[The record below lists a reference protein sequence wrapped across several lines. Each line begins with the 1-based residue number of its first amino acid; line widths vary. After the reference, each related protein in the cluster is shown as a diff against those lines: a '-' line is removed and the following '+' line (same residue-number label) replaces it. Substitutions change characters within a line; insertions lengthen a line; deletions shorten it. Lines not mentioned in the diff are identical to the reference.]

1 MTLDSNK
8 MAKRV
13 LPAVA
18 LVVAVGMA
26 ALVGTHY
33 AKADYND
40 PASSSGESSE
50 SSSESSLENSALSSA
65 GGSSGESTSQTEGQQ
80 ATDYGIVANASEDV
94 TITGQL
100 LNSKG
105 AFFYEAGKDKF
116 GNKLDNI
123 NIESSD
129 IKKVNAAVNALNDKL
144 DGTTTGM
151 NTALSN
157 ALARE
162 VAERTSALSNLEN
175 ATNTRLTAEEQAR
188 TSAIAAETQART
200 SAMAAETQARTDA
213 MNAETQARTSA
224 MTDLESRT
232 SASLAAEQ
240 QARTDFENRTSASL
254 SAASEANTTAV
265 TNLQNDMNTRFGNVD
280 KTIGELDIV
289 RYEYENIPGN
299 PTITFSP
306 KQASTTDP

>member
-26 ALVGTHY
+26 ALVGTRY

-50 SSSESSLENSALSSA
+50 SSSESSLGNSALSGA
-65 GGSSGESTSQTEGQQ
+65 EGSSGESTSQTEGQQ
-80 ATDYGIVANASEDV
+80 ATNYGIVANASEDV

-157 ALARE
+157 ALAKE

-175 ATNTRLTAEEQAR
+175 ATNTRLTAEEQSR

-200 SAMAAETQARTDA
+200 SAM
-213 MNAETQARTSA
+213 
-224 MTDLESRT
+224 TDLESWT

-240 QARTDFENRTSASL
+240 QARVDFENRTSASL

-265 TNLQNDMNTRFGNVD
+265 TNAVTNLETYVKNGGTYTKVD
-280 KTIGELDIV
+280 NMYGVKAV
-289 RYEYENIPGN
+289 YEYNEV
-299 PTITFSP
+299 THDATVTLSP
-306 KQASTTDP
+306 MS